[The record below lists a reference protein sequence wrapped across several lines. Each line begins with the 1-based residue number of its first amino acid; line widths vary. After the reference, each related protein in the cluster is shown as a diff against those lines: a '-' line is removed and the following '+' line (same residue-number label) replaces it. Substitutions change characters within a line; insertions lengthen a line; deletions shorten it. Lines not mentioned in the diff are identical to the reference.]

1 MLEGDIL
8 WAAKNPGASGRS
20 IPARTRRH
28 GQRAAARRS
37 DGLHAFARRAGRGLH
52 PEFGEHHY
60 GRVDLELR
68 PGQKER
74 ALDTSRSAVAR
85 LLDWPIVHRE
95 DIDGI
100 KVYVGDVGWV
110 MVRASGTQICCG
122 FIPKRRARRA
132 RNVSSTKSALWCRH
146 CEQRMKRH
154 FYQLDVFT
162 DKPLAGN
169 PLAVITD
176 GDGLSTRLMQAIA
189 REMNLAETVFVQK
202 PTGNRA
208 LARLRIFTTRSE
220 LPLAPH
226 PVIGT
231 WFLLAQLGVVPA
243 QEGSVHILQQTGAG
257 ILPVEIA
264 FHDGRPVRVA
274 MTQKQAEFR
283 AARIDR
289 GALAGALGLGVRD
302 LDSSLPLEFVSTGI
316 FNLLVPVR
324 RRSALRK
331 IEPNPPALRRVLRDS
346 ATMAY
351 CFAAENKNTVFA
363 RGMLTWEIGEDAAT
377 GSAAGSLG
385 AYLVHQGR
393 LKLATPLEIHQGI
406 EMQRPSRIRVEV
418 LAQRGKLVPR
428 VSGTAVTIMEGFLES

>member
-1 MLEGDIL
+1 
-8 WAAKNPGASGRS
+8 
-20 IPARTRRH
+20 
-28 GQRAAARRS
+28 
-37 DGLHAFARRAGRGLH
+37 
-52 PEFGEHHY
+52 
-60 GRVDLELR
+60 
-68 PGQKER
+68 
-74 ALDTSRSAVAR
+74 
-85 LLDWPIVHRE
+85 
-95 DIDGI
+95 
-100 KVYVGDVGWV
+100 
-110 MVRASGTQICCG
+110 
-122 FIPKRRARRA
+122 
-132 RNVSSTKSALWCRH
+132 
-146 CEQRMKRH
+146 MKRH

-176 GDGLSTRLMQAIA
+176 GDGLTTRLMQAIA

-220 LPLAPH
+220 LPLAGH

-289 GALAGALGLGVRD
+289 SALAGALGLGVRD

-331 IEPNPPALRRVLRDS
+331 IESNPPALRRVLRDS

-418 LAQRGKLVPR
+418 LAQHGKLVPR